1 MAFTFEDRRK
11 NQDRRQ
17 KPTPGLSRHTVTGQR
32 RHFRRREDQLKAG
45 FVDRYSPRL
54 FVLLVLIV
62 VLNIMDAI
70 FTSIILDGGGWE
82 LNPVARAAIATYGDK
97 FWVWKFTIVSIAVVT
112 LCLLSKV
119 KGVKYLVAATA
130 GLYASI
136 VIYEMYL
143 IYNYLP

>member
-1 MAFTFEDRRK
+1 MAFTFIDRRK
-11 NQDRRQ
+11 NQDRRRE
-17 KPTPGLSRHTVTGQR
+17 PTPGLSRHTISGQR
-32 RHFRRREDQLKAG
+32 KHFRRREDRLKG
-45 FVDRYSPRL
+45 VFVDRYSPRL
-54 FVLLVLIV
+54 LILLVLIV

-70 FTSIILDGGGWE
+70 FTGIILDGGGWE

-130 GLYASI
+130 GLYAGI
-136 VIYEMYL
+136 VAYEMYM